1 MSVTTEVFEIT
12 HSSAD
17 VWVARDDLPGVNYAY
32 GGTRMVKPHMDSAEI
47 STVLSRLMY
56 YESSFKNHLINHA
69 IRQGAVNDYADA
81 LPAGFLESVVGGARC
96 IIRPRTAA
104 LASVL
109 KDPRH
114 PEFQAT
120 IAPIFQEIGVFLN
133 KRGGDIKLTPDFGR
147 FAGLSDLLAE
157 FTPHVLG
164 IRCEAGG
171 CGGKS
176 SYSTSGIIAALQV
189 HNIAAYK
196 HQPITL
202 IGSAGALGVDVLA
215 WFESEGYTDIAVC
228 DLVYDDPASGV
239 TAPDGHRQLP
249 SRKKAFTDA
258 CLRRGGVI
266 VATTVG
272 EELENSNW
280 ELMPE
285 GTLLFLAHNLAIP
298 AGEAGTTLM
307 DKIAARGVY
316 AVPGQVLTLGG
327 ALTSRVE
334 WFWRQARVNEPFD
347 KPLAHTVV
355 RRVVSFLVAETDR
368 IVRAKGVTPYKAS
381 VEIAQTEL
389 IEPNRI

>member
-1 MSVTTEVFEIT
+1 MRVTTEVYEIT

-17 VWVARDDLPGVNYAY
+17 VWVARDDLSGVNYSY
-32 GGTRMVKPHMDSAEI
+32 GGTRMVKPQMDNTEVNSM
-47 STVLSRLMY
+47 LGRLMY

-69 IRQGAVNDYADA
+69 IRAGVLNDLADS
-81 LPAGFLESVVGGARC
+81 LPKGFLESVVGGARC
-96 IIRPRTAA
+96 IIRPRTAE

-120 IAPIFQEIGVFLN
+120 ISPIFQEIGVFLN
-133 KRGGDIKLTPDFGR
+133 NRGGDIKLTPDFGR

-176 SYSTSGIIAALQV
+176 SYSTTGIIAALEV
-189 HNIAAYK
+189 HHISDYK
-196 HQPITL
+196 NKPITL

-215 WFESEGYTDIAVC
+215 YFQREGYTDVAVC
-228 DLVYDDPASGV
+228 DLVYDDPNSGV
-239 TAPDGHRQLP
+239 TAPDGFLHLP
-249 SRKKAFTDA
+249 SQKRAFADV
-258 CLRRGGVI
+258 CLQRGGVI

-280 ELMPE
+280 EVIPE
-285 GTLLFLAHNLAIP
+285 GTLFFLAHNLAIP
-298 AGEAGTTLM
+298 AGEAGSVLM
-307 DKIAARGVY
+307 EKIAARNVY

-334 WFWRQARVNEPFD
+334 WFWRQDRINEPFD
-347 KPLAHTVV
+347 KPLAHKVV
-355 RRVVSFLVAETDR
+355 GKAVGYLVAETNQ
-368 IVRAKGVTPYKAS
+368 VAKAKGITPYMAS

-389 IEPNRI
+389 I